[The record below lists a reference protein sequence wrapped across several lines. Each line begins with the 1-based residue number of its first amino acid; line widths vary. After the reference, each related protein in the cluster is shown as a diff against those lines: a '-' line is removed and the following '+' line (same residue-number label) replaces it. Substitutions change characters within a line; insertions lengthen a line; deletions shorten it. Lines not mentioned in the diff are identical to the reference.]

1 MAEELA
7 ISDIARVFGLKTSAI
22 RYYEEIGILPS
33 PLRKNGQRRYDRS
46 VLFRLA
52 VIEFARKTGFTLN
65 EIRQLFGGFRP
76 ATRPPQRWRKLSE
89 RKITELRTGM
99 NRLKMMETL
108 LKQMQRCR
116 CDALE
121 ECGEKLLS
129 IRSKERT
136 TSRLD

>member
-1 MAEELA
+1 MDEEFV
-7 ISDIARVFGLKTSAI
+7 ISDVARVFGLKTSAI
-22 RYYEEIGILPS
+22 RYYEEIGVLPS

-76 ATRPPQRWRKLSE
+76 TARPPQRWRKLSD
-89 RKITELRTGM
+89 RKIVELQARM

-121 ECGEKLLS
+121 ECGKKLLS
-129 IRSKERT
+129 IRSKGRVT
-136 TSRLD
+136 PRLD

>member
-1 MAEELA
+1 MAELA
-7 ISDIARVFGLKTSAI
+7 ISDVARVFGLKTSAI
-22 RYYEEIGILPS
+22 RYYEEIGVLP
-33 PLRKNGQRRYDRS
+33 PPIRKNGRRRYDRS

-65 EIRQLFGGFRP
+65 EIRQLFGGFGP
-76 ATRPPQRWRKLSE
+76 ATRPPQRWCKLSE
-89 RKITELRTGM
+89 RKITELRTRM